1 MEWLW
6 LWIPLDVPAVDDLR
20 KDQSERVVSENIV
33 GVQGVFLGLRDLC
46 VGVHVR
52 AFLWAV
58 SRMVVEELG
67 VIRGGGMGRS
77 GIVVLFREFFRGQ
90 W

>member
-6 LWIPLDVPAVDDLR
+6 LWVPLVVLAVDDLR
-20 KDQSERVVSENIV
+20 RDQSERVVSENNV

-52 AFLWAV
+52 PFIWAV
-58 SRMVVEELG
+58 TRRVVEELD
-67 VIRGGGMGRS
+67 VLCGGGRVRS